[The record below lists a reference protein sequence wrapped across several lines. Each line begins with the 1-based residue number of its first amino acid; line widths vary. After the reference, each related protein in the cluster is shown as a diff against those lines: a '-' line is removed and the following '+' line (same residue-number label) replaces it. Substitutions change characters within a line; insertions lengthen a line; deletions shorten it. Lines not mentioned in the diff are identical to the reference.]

1 MPITIDPPACGRR
14 AIGEANALG
23 LIRKTRAAVGL
34 AVLACAI
41 AFQLAAPEQRSQGLE
56 GEAQPA
62 SDDVP
67 PAPEGPFAE
76 NFTFSNPPVPAPSN
90 AFHSLDGRPVSL
102 ADFRGKVVL
111 VNFWATWCPPCKA
124 EMPSMERLYAQI
136 KNRGFELLAINAE
149 VDGLEILPEFLQ
161 QHPHTFP
168 IPVDTEGEVQTGYG
182 VFRFPESFIID
193 RDGRIVEH
201 IIGARDWVDRA
212 TIEHFMDLT
221 KG

>member
-1 MPITIDPPACGRR
+1 MSRR
-14 AIGEANALG
+14 ST
-23 LIRKTRAAVGL
+23 LILVVFVILVVIAGFAVRSNQRSAEPVPGGTE
-34 AVLACAI
+34 VG
-41 AFQLAAPEQRSQGLE
+41 QLAPDFTLPLVGG
-56 GEAQPA
+56 GEVKL
-62 SDDVP
+62 SD
-67 PAPEGPFAE
+67 
-76 NFTFSNPPVPAPSN
+76 
-90 AFHSLDGRPVSL
+90 L
-102 ADFRGKVVL
+102 RGKVVL